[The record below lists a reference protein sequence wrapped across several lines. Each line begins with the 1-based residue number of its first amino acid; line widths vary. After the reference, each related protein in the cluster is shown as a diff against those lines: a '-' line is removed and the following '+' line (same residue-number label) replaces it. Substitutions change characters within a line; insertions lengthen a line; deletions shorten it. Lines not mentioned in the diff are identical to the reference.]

1 MAREAGRR
9 RQRRA
14 IGIVRVSQ
22 VNGRAGESFA
32 SPAEQRERIEVACDR
47 DGLELLEVVQELDV
61 SGGTPLERRTGLR
74 TAVEAIE
81 EGTASVLVAAY
92 FDRLVRSLTVQ
103 AELIE
108 RVEAAGGQV
117 LTVDVGQVTNGSAS
131 QWLSGTMHG
140 MVAEYQRR
148 TAKERIG
155 DAQRRAV
162 ARGVCPFPNV
172 PPGYHRGVDGVLIPH
187 ETEAPIV
194 AEAFKRRASGASVKA
209 VRAYLVKHGIA
220 RSYSG
225 TISLLESSL
234 VVGEIRFGD
243 LVNEHA
249 HEPIVD
255 RDVFSA
261 VQRITVSKGRRGTS
275 ERLLARLGVLR
286 CASCGSRMVVGTT
299 NNHGNGLYH
308 FYRCTTNGDCTRKV
322 TIAAEIAESTIVERV
337 RAALADIEGRAS
349 AAANVRDAESDLEKA
364 ELALRAAVQ
373 AFTGFEDVAETRE
386 RLIQLREARDE
397 AQEKLD
403 RLGGVGVALSVN
415 ASTDWERLTLDEK
428 RSLIRATVERASVA
442 PGRGGADRIAVDLFV
457 K

>member
-1 MAREAGRR
+1 MSKEAGRSSH
-9 RQRRA
+9 RRA

-22 VNGRAGESFA
+22 VAGRQGESFA
-32 SPAEQRERIEVACDR
+32 SPAEQRERIEAACER
-47 DGLELLEVVQELDV
+47 DGLELLEIVQELDV

-81 EGTASVLVAAY
+81 QGRASVVVAAY
-92 FDRLVRSLTVQ
+92 FDRLVRSLSVQ

-117 LTVDVGQVTNGSAS
+117 LTVDVGQLTNGSAS

-148 TAKERIG
+148 TAKERSG

-162 ARGVCPFPNV
+162 ARGACPFPNV
-172 PPGYHRGVDGVLIPH
+172 PPGYRRGEDGVLIPH
-187 ETEAPIV
+187 ADEAPII
-194 AEAFKRRASGASVKA
+194 AEAFKLRAQGATAKQ
-209 VRAYLVKHGIA
+209 VRAFLGEHGIQ
-220 RSYSG
+220 RSYAG
-225 TISLLESSL
+225 TVSLLQSPL
-234 VVGEIRFGD
+234 MIGELRFGE
-243 LVNEHA
+243 LVNDAA

-255 RDVFSA
+255 RDVWSR
-261 VQRITVSKGRRGTS
+261 VQRMSVSGGRRGTS

-299 NNHGNGLYH
+299 NNHGKRLYH
-308 FYRCTTNGDCTRKV
+308 FYRCSTNGDCERKV
-322 TIAAEIAESTIVERV
+322 TIGAEIAENTIVQRV

-349 AAANVRDAESDLEKA
+349 AAANVRDAENELDSA
-364 ELALRAAVQ
+364 EQALRAAVQ
-373 AFTGFEDVAETRE
+373 TFTGFEDVAETRE
-386 RLIQLREARDE
+386 RLIQLRQARDD
-397 AQEKLD
+397 AQERLD
-403 RLGGVGVALSVN
+403 RLGGVGIALSVN
-415 ASTDWERLTLDEK
+415 ASADWERLTLDEK